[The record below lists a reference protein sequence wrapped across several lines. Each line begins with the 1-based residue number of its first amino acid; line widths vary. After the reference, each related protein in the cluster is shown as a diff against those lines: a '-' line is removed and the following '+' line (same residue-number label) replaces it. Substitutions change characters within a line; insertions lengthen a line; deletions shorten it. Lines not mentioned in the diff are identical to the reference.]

1 MVYKLVVMGSCG
13 VGKSALIVR
22 LVKNCF
28 VTDHNLN
35 IEDFYPQIVVDGKP
49 CQLQIF
55 DTAGNEETPHRFRDF
70 LLWGDGFLCVYAVD
84 DIKSFVDVNIFR
96 DQLIRVKNTEHI
108 PFVLVANKADVA
120 NCLVSPVLG
129 QAMAKD
135 FQVPFVE
142 VSAKTGQS
150 VEYAFQE
157 LVREIHRMWAEE
169 LGHLPID
176 EQNQG
181 CGFKYCMI
189 M

>member
-28 VTDHNLN
+28 VTDHNLT

-49 CQLQIF
+49 CQLQIV
-55 DTAGNEETPHRFRDF
+55 DTAGSEENPNRLEFMCC
-70 LLWGDGFLCVYAVD
+70 GDGFLCVYAVD

-96 DQLIRVKNTEHI
+96 DQLLRVKNTESV

-150 VEYAFQE
+150 VEHAFHE
-157 LVREIHRMWAEE
+157 LVREIRRMWAEE
-169 LGHLPID
+169 LGHLPVD
-176 EQNQG
+176 KQNQG
-181 CGFKYCMI
+181 CGFKYCTI